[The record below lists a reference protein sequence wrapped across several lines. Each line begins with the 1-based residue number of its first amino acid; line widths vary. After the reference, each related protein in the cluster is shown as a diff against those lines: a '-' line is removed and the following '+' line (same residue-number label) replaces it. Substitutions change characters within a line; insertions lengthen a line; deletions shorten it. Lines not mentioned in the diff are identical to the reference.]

1 MNKKIIIA
9 AMITALSITA
19 ANASN
24 ITGITNGGSG
34 TFDINPL
41 KANGDVGYRYYDDFV
56 LSAGDVANLI
66 FKMQSGDQR
75 AVETFINLV
84 GGSNRAQILG
94 ILNSVDENGNFKNGH
109 TVFMTKNGLTVGANG
124 VVNVG
129 TLSVLSPKFS
139 GKTAAQSFEQLAS
152 EYEDGNFENI
162 NQINHMRNNTSSSNP
177 NNYGANSPVDINGLV
192 LTRSGADIR
201 GTSVNVGANAKIV
214 NGYNGTDVF
223 ANKSAADTVF
233 EALVNAN
240 GIQAAANQIS
250 NDGTRI
256 VIKSGEGANGI
267 NIQGQIANLNA
278 TEMAISNHGTNGL
291 TVDGG
296 MVASKGQLNFY
307 NNTKNNT
314 DSEMAFKNGAKAIAA
329 NLLVS
334 SEGSLD
340 VQSGTTLQATNKV
353 EIVNENGQ
361 LKFAG
366 TALGKDIDVRN
377 AGADGMEITGTFGT
391 TANKAQTVRFS
402 NEKGALN
409 FSGNVNSSNTA
420 SFWGQNTADGMTL
433 AGTVNAAKGIRVE
446 NRAGNLALN
455 GAMTVADGD
464 LAVVNKGTGKLST
477 ASGSNLTVTKGRLVV
492 RNKATG
498 GMELAG
504 ALNNNNGTTS
514 VVNDAG
520 AMAVGGTINNIG
532 NLGISNKGT
541 GAMTVSA
548 TVANTGTTKL
558 INYKNGTGT
567 GGMTISGKVTN
578 TGADENDM
586 LFVYNGKG
594 KLQLTSAAALENK
607 TQGDLFISSKENS
620 TGVTTASGSVIKN
633 TNGKIAI
640 TNKGVSSGAVN
651 LAGTITGGTAD
662 VAINNYA
669 GALNVG
675 GNITADGNLGIINRG
690 TDRNRGAG
698 STMTVDATIV
708 ANGANST
715 VNIKNNGTGAM
726 TVGGDITHKGRLNVL
741 ANEGQLNLTGK
752 VTNNGNKWSYF
763 AARKNGTGINVAN
776 TFDGKT
782 TAGGTMMIKNITG
795 DNGLTY
801 EGSMISTNG
810 GQIEVY
816 NKVGDLNVTGTAVMN
831 AEAGT
836 PNVILNTGNALTVS
850 NDADLTIT
858 DDLRIVNKGIVSA
871 KNTVG
876 SKYNKYLKEQL
887 KE

>member
-1 MNKKIIIA
+1 
-9 AMITALSITA
+9 MITALSITA

-24 ITGITNGGSG
+24 ISGFEQTSG
-34 TFDINPL
+34 TFNINPL
-41 KANGDVGYRYYDDFV
+41 KANGTVGYRYYDNFV
-56 LSAGDVANLI
+56 LDNGDVANLI
-66 FKMQSGDQR
+66 FRMQSGDQR
-75 AVETFINLV
+75 AVDTFINLV
-84 GGSNRAQILG
+84 GGTDKAQING
-94 ILNSVDENGNFKNGH
+94 ILNSIRDGSFFNGH
-109 TVFMTKNGLTVGANG
+109 TVFMTKNGLTIGANG

-129 TLSVLSPKFS
+129 TLSVLAPTDKSIFNRDGSDYVAKSDFS
-139 GKTAAQSFEQLAS
+139 QEEL
-152 EYEDGNFENI
+152 EVI
-162 NQINHMRNNTSSSNP
+162 NNINHMRNNTSTSNP
-177 NNYGANSPVDINGLV
+177 NNYGANSPVDIYGKILA
-192 LTRSGADIR
+192 RSGVDIR
-201 GTSVNVGANAKIV
+201 GESVNIGAGAQIV
-214 NGYNGTDVF
+214 NGFKGSNVF
-223 ANKSAADTVF
+223 ANNDAANTVF
-233 EALVNAN
+233 NALVNAN
-240 GIQAAANQIS
+240 GIQANANQIS
-250 NDGTRI
+250 NDGSRI
-256 VIKSGEGANGI
+256 VIKSGAGANGI
-267 NIQGQIANLNA
+267 NIQGQVANLNA

-291 TVDGG
+291 VVDGG
-296 MVASKGQLNFY
+296 MVASNGQLNFY
-307 NNTKNNT
+307 NNTKNT
-314 DSEMAFKNGAKAIAA
+314 DSAMVFKNGAKAIGA

-340 VQSGTTLQATNKV
+340 VQEGTTLQANNKV
-353 EIVNENGQ
+353 EIVNEKGK

-366 TALGKDIDVRN
+366 TALGQNIDVRN
-377 AGADGMEITGTFGT
+377 AGTDGMEIADTAKFGT
-391 TANKAQTVRFS
+391 SANKAASVRFS

-409 FSGNVNSSNTA
+409 FAGQVNATKTA
-420 SFWGQNTADGMTL
+420 SFYGQSGASGMTL
-433 AGTVNAAKGIRVE
+433 AGTVNAGEGIRVE

-464 LAVVNKGTGKLST
+464 LAVVNKGSGKLTT
-477 ASGSNLTVTKGRLVV
+477 AEGSNLTVQKGRLIL

-520 AMAVGGTINNIG
+520 AMAVGGTITNKG

-541 GAMTVSA
+541 GAMTVAA
-548 TVANTGTTKL
+548 TVNNTGTAKL

-578 TGADENDM
+578 TGAKADDM

-620 TGVTTASGSVIKN
+620 TGVTTAAGSVIKN
-633 TNGKIAI
+633 TTGKIAI
-640 TNKGVSSGAVN
+640 TNKGVASGAVN
-651 LAGTITGGTAD
+651 LAGDITGGTKD

-669 GALNVG
+669 GTLKVG
-675 GNITADGNLGIINRG
+675 GNITTNGNLGIINRG
-690 TDRNRGAG
+690 TDRNKGAG
-698 STMTVDATIV
+698 TTMTVDATIV
-708 ANGANST
+708 ANGENAT

-776 TFDGKT
+776 TFEGNT

-795 DNGLTY
+795 TNGLTY
-801 EGSMISTNG
+801 EGSMTSTNG

-816 NKVGDLNVTGTAVMN
+816 NKAGDLNVTSNAKMH

-836 PNVILNTGNALTVS
+836 PNVIFNTGENMVVNNS
-850 NDADLTIT
+850 ADLTIT
-858 DDLRIVNKGIVSA
+858 DDLRIVNKGSQA
-871 KNTVG
+871 AAVG
-876 SKYNKYLKEQL
+876 SKYKQYLKEQL
-887 KE
+887 KED